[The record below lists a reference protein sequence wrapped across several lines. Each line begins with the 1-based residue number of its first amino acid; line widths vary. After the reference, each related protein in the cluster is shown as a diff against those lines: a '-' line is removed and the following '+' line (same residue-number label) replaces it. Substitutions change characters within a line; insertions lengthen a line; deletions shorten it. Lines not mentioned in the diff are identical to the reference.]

1 MQRRI
6 AAIVKT
12 GARDI
17 LVKGSPGS
25 RRTAAYVVPLLDR
38 FNTSKLGEPQVLV
51 MAPTVESVDHVSSV
65 FNQYRQK
72 SAVVISATR
81 GVDRQLIAE
90 QLRRGADYVVGTPGR
105 LRWLLDSGFLEQRNL
120 GVVVLENADVL
131 LSSPVVL
138 ELIKSRIPDSTQRI
152 LIGDTFDDWL
162 EDSLKEIVRKG
173 HSIEVIED
181 TEKSL
186 ETVSSRLVE
195 HVYCR
200 VSVTDES
207 RQLRHFCESANGRVL
222 VFCRSASDLY
232 RVDQDAVFSDW
243 IIISGSMTV
252 AVKNSQ
258 LERFRASPRSV
269 LVTDVPHVELKG
281 QTEVSCVVNWGFPKK
296 SADYIDR
303 LGLLT
308 ALNAKTGRF
317 LTLLR
322 VKEMQ
327 AFSKFRASCG
337 IFFKAAPPV
346 SADDLSLSF
355 AQSLL
360 GMSGSS
366 TKESEDLVRMHGD
379 EFLAGLV
386 SIMESRKTLLEKRSP
401 LSGLPG
407 YVAVLLLD
415 PFLKKVRSYEMAE
428 KMLKSC
434 WSYGHKVDR
443 KECKFG
449 RIALSTKGYV
459 VDVPSDFVQDIID
472 SKHLIK
478 RNLKA
483 LVVPTLPPLVQS
495 DRLFS
500 IKQSAKDK
508 RILAKQ
514 QVSRRNIK
522 SR

>member
-1 MQRRI
+1 MQRRV
-6 AAIVKT
+6 AAIIKT
-12 GARDI
+12 GACDI

-81 GVDRQLIAE
+81 GVDRHLIAE

-105 LRWLLDSGFLEQRNL
+105 LKRLFESGIFETRSL
-120 GVVVLENADVL
+120 GAVVFEDAHVL
-131 LSSPVVL
+131 LTSPVVL

-152 LIGDTFDDWL
+152 LIGDSFDDWL
-162 EDSLKEIVRKG
+162 GDSMKEIVRKG
-173 HSIEVIED
+173 HSMELIED

-186 ETVSSRLVE
+186 KAVVSTRLVE

-207 RQLRHFCESANGRVL
+207 RQLSHFCESANGRVL

-232 RVDQDAVFSDW
+232 RVDQDPVFLDW
-243 IIISGSMTV
+243 IIFSGSMT
-252 AVKNSQ
+252 ASVKKSQ
-258 LERFRASPRSV
+258 LERFKASPRSV
-269 LVTDVPHVELKG
+269 LVTDLPPVELKV
-281 QTEVSCVVNWGFPKK
+281 QAEVSLIVNWGFPKR
-296 SADYIDR
+296 SADYTERI
-303 LGLLT
+303 GLFT
-308 ALNAKTGRF
+308 QNERIGRF

-337 IFFKAAPPV
+337 FIFKAAPTFAV
-346 SADDLSLSF
+346 DDLSLSF

-360 GMSGSS
+360 GMSESS

-379 EFLAGLV
+379 DFVAGLV
-386 SIMESRKTLLEKRSP
+386 SIMESRKSLLEKRSP
-401 LSGLPG
+401 LSGLSG

-415 PFLKKVRSYEMAE
+415 PFMKKVRNNEMAE

-434 WSYGHKVDR
+434 CSYGKKVDG
-443 KECKFG
+443 KEYKLG

-459 VDVPSDFVQDIID
+459 VDVPIPFVQDILD

-483 LVVPTLPPLVQS
+483 LVVSKIPPLVQS

-500 IKQSAKDK
+500 IKQSALDR
-508 RILAKQ
+508 RILSKQ
-514 QVSRRNIK
+514 HMSRSRRK
-522 SR
+522 SF